1 MQRYNC
7 GYTVVVH
14 NVEPTKT
21 KNKMRR
27 FSNLLLLTLIF
38 GLVLYSCDQKNNS
51 KTEADELKTFE
62 FDLSTAKAKIQEMN
76 NAFTE
81 AHINGKK
88 DSLTMVNYYTQDA
101 KIFPPNSDPVIG
113 KQAISELTSI
123 YMKFPITEF
132 SEQTTAFYGN
142 EEYLIDEGNY
152 FMNYG
157 EDNTVEKGK
166 YLNVWKKEDGE
177 WKVFS
182 NIWNAN
188 MPATTNK

>member
-1 MQRYNC
+1 
-7 GYTVVVH
+7 
-14 NVEPTKT
+14 
-21 KNKMRR
+21 MRR

-38 GLVLYSCDQKNNS
+38 GLVLYSCDEKNNS
-51 KTEADELKTFE
+51 KTEADELKTVE
-62 FDLSTAKAKIQEMN
+62 FDLSVEKVKIQEMN
-76 NAFTE
+76 NEFTE

-113 KQAISELTSI
+113 KPAISELTSL
-123 YMKFPITEF
+123 YMKYPISEF

-152 FMNYG
+152 IMRYG
-157 EDNTVEKGK
+157 EDNAEEKGK
-166 YLNVWKKEDGE
+166 YLNVWKKEDGK

-188 MPATTNK
+188 MPATTTK